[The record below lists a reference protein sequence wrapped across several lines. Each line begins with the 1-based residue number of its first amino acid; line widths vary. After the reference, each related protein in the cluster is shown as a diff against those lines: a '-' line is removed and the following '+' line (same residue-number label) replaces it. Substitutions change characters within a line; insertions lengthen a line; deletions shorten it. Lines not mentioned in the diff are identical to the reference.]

1 MDGKKRHDRYD
12 IDKRRL
18 KMQISLGKAGAI
30 AALVTGAVLT
40 GAALA
45 QQPIRIGYAA
55 DMSGVCGSLV
65 DGATKAFKLGVEEL
79 NNGGGL
85 LGRKIE
91 VIERDTKTRP
101 DEGAKEV
108 RDLIVN
114 QKVDVI
120 TGVCSSAVLL
130 AETAVSAEFKVPFYS
145 GIGST
150 QTANIEKWQPYFWQ
164 TQPNALMEAV
174 AAAEFVARNKAWKKI
189 VPLAY
194 DYEWGHTSVK
204 AFAEHLKKLRPDI
217 EISATVPV
225 KLGETN
231 LTSYI
236 TAVLAQ
242 KPDAVYGAIFGG
254 GLVNLV
260 KQGKSFGF
268 FQQTNLVTLTTVDF
282 LQSMGADMP
291 DHGMYGFSR
300 APFYALLDNPRAK
313 AFSET
318 FKARYNKD
326 PDDWAVL
333 AYDGLMFYAAAVRQ
347 AKSTSA
353 DALMKAVTSLKYAG
367 LRGNMNVRPLD
378 GQMNAASWVGAV
390 GKDPKYPYMVI
401 KDIVRI
407 EAERT
412 MPSEAAIKAGRAAAK

>member
-1 MDGKKRHDRYD
+1 ME
-12 IDKRRL
+12 
-18 KMQISLGKAGAI
+18 ISLRKISGM
-30 AALVTGAVLT
+30 AALVAGTALT
-40 GAALA
+40 GAAFA
-45 QQPIRIGYAA
+45 QQPIKIGYAA
-55 DMSGVCGSLV
+55 DISGVCGPLV

-79 NNGGGL
+79 NKGGGL

-114 QKVDVI
+114 HKVDVI

-130 AETAVSAEFKVPFYS
+130 AETAVSAEFKVPFYTA
-145 GIGST
+145 IGAT
-150 QTANIEKWQPYFWQ
+150 QTANIEKWQPYYWQ

-204 AFAEHLKKLRPDI
+204 AFTDHLKKLRPDV
-217 EISATVPV
+217 EISAMVPV

-291 DHGMYGFSR
+291 ERGMHGFTR
-300 APFYALLDNPRAK
+300 APFYGLLDNPKAK
-313 AFSET
+313 AFTET
-318 FKARYNKD
+318 YKARYNKD

-333 AYDGLMFYAAAVRQ
+333 AYDGLMFYAEAVKQ
-347 AKSTSA
+347 AKSTEA
-353 DALMKAVTSLKYAG
+353 DAVMKAVTSIKYAG
-367 LRGNMNVRPLD
+367 LRGNMTVRALD
-378 GQMNAASWVGAV
+378 GQMNAPAWVGTV
-390 GKDPKYPYMVI
+390 GKDAKYPYMVL
-401 KDIVRI
+401 KDMVRI
-407 EAERT
+407 DADKT
-412 MPSEAAIKAGRAAAK
+412 MLSEAAIKAGRAAAK

>member
-1 MDGKKRHDRYD
+1 M
-12 IDKRRL
+12 
-18 KMQISLGKAGAI
+18 
-30 AALVTGAVLT
+30 AALAAVAMLS
-40 GAALA
+40 GAAFA
-45 QQPIRIGYAA
+45 QQPIKIGYAA
-55 DMSGVCGSLV
+55 DMSGVCGPLV

-79 NNGGGL
+79 NKGGGL

-114 QKVDVI
+114 HKVDVV

-145 GIGST
+145 AIGST

-174 AAAEFVARNKAWKKI
+174 AAAEYVARNKNWKKI

-204 AFAEHLKKLRPDI
+204 AFSEHLKKLRPDV
-217 EISATVPV
+217 EIAAMVPV

-260 KQGKSFGF
+260 KQGKGFGF

-291 DHGMYGFSR
+291 DRGMSGFSR
-300 APFYALLDNPRAK
+300 APFYALLDNAKAK
-313 AFSET
+313 AFTET

-333 AYDGLMFYAAAVRQ
+333 AYDGLMFYAEAVKQ
-347 AKSTSA
+347 AKSTRA
-353 DALMKAVTSLKYAG
+353 EDLMKAVTSIRYAG
-367 LRGNMNVRPLD
+367 LRGNMMVRPLD
-378 GQMNAASWVGAV
+378 GQMNAPSWVGTV
-390 GKDPKYPYMVI
+390 GKNPNYPYMVL
-401 KDIVRI
+401 KDVVRI
-407 EAERT
+407 EADKT